1 MDLKRIFRG
10 WVLAILLVVIVFLF
24 VFRLAG
30 SSPTYSQKNT
40 SQVIELI
47 ENHQVKSAILTDS
60 NQTIQITTRNGA
72 NLEADWVG
80 NQGQELATLLQK
92 QVAAHQIDNYN
103 VVVPKGSSFWTL
115 ILGWLP
121 FLAIFLLFF
130 VFLNQMQG
138 GGSRVMNFGKSKAK
152 LITKDTPKTSFSDE
166 IGRAHV

>member
-30 SSPTYSQKNT
+30 SSQTYKQVNT
-40 SQVIELI
+40 STVISKI
-47 ENHQVKSAILTDS
+47 ESHQVKSAILTDS
-60 NQTIQITTRNGA
+60 NQTIQITTTGGQ

-80 NQGQELATLLQK
+80 NQGLQLANMLQPQVGKGTLQ
-92 QVAAHQIDNYN
+92 NYN

-138 GGSRVMNFGKSKAK
+138 GGSRVMNFGKS
-152 LITKDTPKTSFSDE
+152 
-166 IGRAHV
+166 